1 MTVFCYYFG
10 KIRTFLCISR
20 FRESEDMALICCA
33 APSQNAAYDTPVLVV
48 TNALLGQ

>member
-10 KIRTFLCISR
+10 KIRTFLRVSR
-20 FRESEDMALICCA
+20 FRESEDMALICRA
-33 APSQNAAYDTPVLVV
+33 APSQNAAHDTPALVV